1 MKRENKI
8 VHISDKSKTFDEIT
22 AVVGSNKKVPKTKIT
37 LFLERK
43 KKIDN
48 KNILFPEEAK

>member
-43 KKIDN
+43 KK
-48 KNILFPEEAK
+48 K